1 MRHSRT
7 DNSKIDRLQQKYL
20 SIIYNDEQSS
30 FKELIEKDSSVFV
43 EFMKKNVQALA
54 TEMYNVSSNFSLL
67 HLNKIFEVR
76 N

>member
-1 MRHSRT
+1 MCHSHT

-43 EFMKKNVQALA
+43 EFMKKNVQGLA
-54 TEMYNVSSNFSLL
+54 TEMYNVSNNFSLL

>member
-1 MRHSRT
+1 MCHSHT

-30 FKELIEKDSSVFV
+30 FKEFIEKDSSVFV

-54 TEMYNVSSNFSLL
+54 TEMYNVSNNFSLL

>member
-43 EFMKKNVQALA
+43 EFMKKKC
-54 TEMYNVSSNFSLL
+54 TGFGY
-67 HLNKIFEVR
+67 
-76 N
+76 